1 MQEGDNSLCAQTKSR
16 QLDVRRENTQDR
28 SPGQTYKELALNE
41 GGGLMAKIALNVD
54 GKSHTIEADSDMPLL
69 YALRDD
75 LGLRNPKFGCGL
87 AQCGACTVIIDGLA
101 VRSCVTPVD
110 SVQNTKITTLA
121 GLGGGKAHKLQE
133 AFILEQVP
141 QCGYCLNGWVMT
153 AAAFLEKTPKPTE
166 DQMKEALTGI
176 KCRCGTHMAI
186 LRAVMRVAQA

>member
-1 MQEGDNSLCAQTKSR
+1 
-16 QLDVRRENTQDR
+16 
-28 SPGQTYKELALNE
+28 
-41 GGGLMAKIALNVD
+41 MAKIALNVD
-54 GKSHTIEADSDMPLL
+54 GKSHTIEADNDMPLL

-87 AQCGACTVIIDGLA
+87 AQCGACTVIIAGVA

-121 GLGGGKAHKLQE
+121 GLGGGKAHALQE
-133 AFILEQVP
+133 AFIAEQVP
-141 QCGYCLNGWVMT
+141 QCGFCINGWVMT
-153 AAAFLEKTPKPTE
+153 AAAFLEKNPKPTE